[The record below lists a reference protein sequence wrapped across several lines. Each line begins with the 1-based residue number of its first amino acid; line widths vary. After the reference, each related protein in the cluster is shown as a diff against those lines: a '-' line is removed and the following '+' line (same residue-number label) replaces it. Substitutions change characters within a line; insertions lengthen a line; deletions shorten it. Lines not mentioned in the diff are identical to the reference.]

1 MRVAGVVAEYDP
13 FHRGHAYHLAQ
24 TRQRTQADYI
34 VVVMSGCFTQ
44 RGQGAIVSPAARAR
58 MALANGADAVL
69 ELPVPWAVREAEHF
83 ALGAVSILHR
93 LGCVTHIAFGA
104 ETNDLAALTAC
115 AKLLEHPTDELNIQV
130 QAGLRAG
137 LSHPSALSQAL
148 AAQCPVSG
156 LEQPNNVLALCYLR
170 ALLRLNSNIAPILIH
185 RNSSYHATDL
195 SEPFPSAT
203 AVRGAVRRGAWAQ
216 VREAM
221 PASAYAVLQAAA
233 RHGAIYDLQRLDTVL
248 LHLLRTTSPEALR
261 QLPGCVEGLENR
273 LQSAAQTVRTREEL
287 LAAVKTKRYP
297 YARLSRL
304 CTALMLD
311 FTPEIVS
318 PQALPPYARLLGF
331 RRDALPLLR
340 CMKEGSLPLVEKA
353 ADGPRESPF
362 FQADARAYDLW
373 CLGAQQPAGLMWRQ
387 QIVIR

>member
-1 MRVAGVVAEYDP
+1 MRVAGIVAEYDP

-83 ALGAVSILHR
+83 ALGAVSILHQ

-115 AKLLEHPTDELNIQV
+115 AKLLEQPTDELNVQV

-148 AAQCPVSG
+148 AAQCPASG

-170 ALLRLNSNIAPILIH
+170 ALLRLNSNITPILIH

-221 PASAYAVLQAAA
+221 PASAYAVLQDAA
-233 RHGAIYDLQRLDTVL
+233 RHGATYDPQQLDPVL

-340 CMKEGSLPLVEKA
+340 RMKEGSLPLVEKSCRWS
-353 ADGPRESPF
+353 PRIPHLSGG
-362 FQADARAYDLW
+362 RTSL
-373 CLGAQQPAGLMWRQ
+373 
-387 QIVIR
+387 

>member
-44 RGQGAIVSPAARAR
+44 RGQGAIVSPAARVR

-115 AKLLEHPTDELNIQV
+115 AKLLEQPTDELNIQV

-148 AAQCPVSG
+148 AAQCPASG

-185 RNSSYHATDL
+185 RNSSYHA
-195 SEPFPSAT
+195 
-203 AVRGAVRRGAWAQ
+203 
-216 VREAM
+216 
-221 PASAYAVLQAAA
+221 
-233 RHGAIYDLQRLDTVL
+233 
-248 LHLLRTTSPEALR
+248 
-261 QLPGCVEGLENR
+261 
-273 LQSAAQTVRTREEL
+273 
-287 LAAVKTKRYP
+287 
-297 YARLSRL
+297 
-304 CTALMLD
+304 
-311 FTPEIVS
+311 
-318 PQALPPYARLLGF
+318 
-331 RRDALPLLR
+331 
-340 CMKEGSLPLVEKA
+340 
-353 ADGPRESPF
+353 
-362 FQADARAYDLW
+362 
-373 CLGAQQPAGLMWRQ
+373 
-387 QIVIR
+387 

>member
-1 MRVAGVVAEYDP
+1 
-13 FHRGHAYHLAQ
+13 
-24 TRQRTQADYI
+24 
-34 VVVMSGCFTQ
+34 
-44 RGQGAIVSPAARAR
+44 

-93 LGCVTHIAFGA
+93 PGCVTHIAFGA

-115 AKLLEHPTDELNIQV
+115 AKLLEQPTDELNIQV

-170 ALLRLNSNIAPILIH
+170 ALLRLNSNITPILIH

-221 PASAYAVLQAAA
+221 PASAYAVLQDAA
-233 RHGAIYDLQRLDTVL
+233 RHGAIYDRSGLTLCCCICFAQL
-248 LHLLRTTSPEALR
+248 LLKP
-261 QLPGCVEGLENR
+261 CVSFPAVSKVWRIVCKVRRKL
-273 LQSAAQTVRTREEL
+273 SARAKSCWL
-287 LAAVKTKRYP
+287 
-297 YARLSRL
+297 LSRRS
-304 CTALMLD
+304 AIPMR
-311 FTPEIVS
+311 V
-318 PQALPPYARLLGF
+318 YH
-331 RRDALPLLR
+331 
-340 CMKEGSLPLVEKA
+340 GSVPH
-353 ADGPRESPF
+353 
-362 FQADARAYDLW
+362 
-373 CLGAQQPAGLMWRQ
+373 
-387 QIVIR
+387 

>member
-1 MRVAGVVAEYDP
+1 M
-13 FHRGHAYHLAQ
+13 
-24 TRQRTQADYI
+24 
-34 VVVMSGCFTQ
+34 
-44 RGQGAIVSPAARAR
+44 
-58 MALANGADAVL
+58 
-69 ELPVPWAVREAEHF
+69 
-83 ALGAVSILHR
+83 
-93 LGCVTHIAFGA
+93 
-104 ETNDLAALTAC
+104 
-115 AKLLEHPTDELNIQV
+115 
-130 QAGLRAG
+130 
-137 LSHPSALSQAL
+137 
-148 AAQCPVSG
+148 
-156 LEQPNNVLALCYLR
+156 
-170 ALLRLNSNIAPILIH
+170 
-185 RNSSYHATDL
+185 
-195 SEPFPSAT
+195 
-203 AVRGAVRRGAWAQ
+203 
-216 VREAM
+216 
-221 PASAYAVLQAAA
+221 
-233 RHGAIYDLQRLDTVL
+233 L

-353 ADGPRESPF
+353 ADGPRESPI
-362 FQADARAYDLW
+362 FQADVRAYDLW

-387 QIVIR
+387 QIVIL